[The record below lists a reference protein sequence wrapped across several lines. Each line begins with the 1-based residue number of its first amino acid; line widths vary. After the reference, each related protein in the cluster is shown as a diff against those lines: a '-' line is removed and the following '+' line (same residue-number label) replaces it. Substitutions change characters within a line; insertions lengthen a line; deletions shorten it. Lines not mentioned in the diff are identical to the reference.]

1 MRYKSLGILCVIMLS
16 IFLSSCEDTVKPDT
30 EQNATWLMKLAID
43 ENDYER
49 FNELFSEGRKNAVL
63 EESFD
68 AMGELSTAGASYKNY
83 ELITFENGEMLLVR
97 LTPMT
102 IDGEYKI
109 EDVMIVPDE
118 MKSFFE

>member
-1 MRYKSLGILCVIMLS
+1 MWYKALIIMCVMVFSL
-16 IFLSSCEDTVKPDT
+16 FLFSCEDTVKPDT

-49 FNELFSEGRKNAVL
+49 FNELFSEGRKNTVS
-63 EESFD
+63 EKIFD
-68 AMGELSTAGASYKNY
+68 AMSELSTAGASYKNY
-83 ELITFENGEMLLVR
+83 ELITFENGEMLLVK